1 MKIGLRGTKPLES
14 CGLHLVLLLDKRVNE
29 HYVRAMNE
37 IAPNTTPEAEG
48 DAAGVRLTKAAAKRI
63 RELSES
69 EDDTKSLMLR
79 IAVDGGGCSGF
90 SYQFSMEND
99 VQDDDVAFEFRGAV
113 LLVDKVSLEILAG
126 SEVDFVEDL
135 QATSFRVNNPK
146 AISTCGCGTSF
157 SI

>member
-1 MKIGLRGTKPLES
+1 
-14 CGLHLVLLLDKRVNE
+14 
-29 HYVRAMNE
+29 MNE
-37 IAPNTTPEAEG
+37 IAPETSLGSEIAPDT
-48 DAAGVRLTKAAAKRI
+48 VRLTKAAAKRI
-63 RELSES
+63 RELAES
-69 EDDTKSLMLR
+69 EDDTKNLMLR

-99 VQDDDVAFEFRGAV
+99 AQEDDAVFEYRGAV
-113 LLVDKVSLEILAG
+113 LLVDKVSLEILGG

>member
-1 MKIGLRGTKPLES
+1 
-14 CGLHLVLLLDKRVNE
+14 
-29 HYVRAMNE
+29 MNE
-37 IAPNTTPEAEG
+37 IAPETAPDSEDGFPTI
-48 DAAGVRLTKAAAKRI
+48 RLTKAAARRI

-99 VQDDDVAFEFRGAV
+99 VPDDDVVFEYRGAT
-113 LLVDKVSLEILAG
+113 LLVDKVSLEILGG

-135 QATSFRVNNPK
+135 QASSFRINNPK

>member
-1 MKIGLRGTKPLES
+1 
-14 CGLHLVLLLDKRVNE
+14 
-29 HYVRAMNE
+29 MNE
-37 IAPNTTPEAEG
+37 IASDTAPGSQSNAS
-48 DAAGVRLTKAAAKRI
+48 GVRITKAAAKRI
-63 RELSES
+63 RELAES

-99 VQDDDVAFEFRGAV
+99 VQDDDVAFEYKGAV

-126 SEVDFVEDL
+126 SEVDFVDDL
-135 QATSFRVNNPK
+135 QASSFRVNNPK